1 MNEQSSA
8 FCGNCGNSLARPVP
22 GDAQPQSTILAGSG
36 SAAGMPGPGWSS
48 APASASDY
56 QYDQYAQGSQ
66 YAQSTPPSQYDQ
78 YAQSTP
84 PSQYAQAGSASQYD
98 RYASGAQPR
107 QYDQYAPG
115 APTGQTPGAVAPR
128 RPFHLDLHRLSRVDQ
143 TVGGA
148 TLVVLI
154 SLFLPW
160 FGFSAL
166 GSSFSASGT
175 TSHGYLVLVVILA
188 VLMIAYLI
196 LRSGWDEFPLSLP
209 IAHAPLLLIGTG
221 LQFLLV
227 LIGFFDVPVTGLSWE
242 IGAYLALIASVTAA
256 APLVVPAIRSWQ
268 AGR

>member
-1 MNEQSSA
+1 M
-8 FCGNCGNSLARPVP
+8 P
-22 GDAQPQSTILAGSG
+22 G
-36 SAAGMPGPGWSS
+36 SAWSS
-48 APASASDY
+48 AAADAPGY
-56 QYDQYAQGSQ
+56 QYE
-66 YAQSTPPSQYDQ
+66 
-78 YAQSTP
+78 
-84 PSQYAQAGSASQYD
+84 
-98 RYASGAQPR
+98 
-107 QYDQYAPG
+107 QYAPG
-115 APTGQTPGAVAPR
+115 APGAPAGQYDQYASGSQYAPGEPSRQYDPGVPAGRTPGAVAPGR
-128 RPFHLDLHRLSRVDQ
+128 TFHLDLHRLSRVDQ

-148 TLVVLI
+148 SLIVLI

-166 GSSFSASGT
+166 GESFSASGT

-196 LRSGWDEFPLSLP
+196 LRSGWDEFPVSLP

-227 LIGFFDVPVTGLSWE
+227 LIGFFDVPVAGLSWE

-268 AGR
+268 ASR

>member
-1 MNEQSSA
+1 
-8 FCGNCGNSLARPVP
+8 
-22 GDAQPQSTILAGSG
+22 
-36 SAAGMPGPGWSS
+36 MPGPGWSS

-84 PSQYAQAGSASQYD
+84 PSQYDQYAQSTPPSQYDQYAQSTPPSQYD

-268 AGR
+268 ASR

>member
-1 MNEQSSA
+1 
-8 FCGNCGNSLARPVP
+8 
-22 GDAQPQSTILAGSG
+22 
-36 SAAGMPGPGWSS
+36 MPGPTWSS
-48 APASASDY
+48 APAGVPDY
-56 QYDQYAQGSQ
+56 QYDQYA
-66 YAQSTPPSQYDQ
+66 PPASAGQYDQ
-78 YAQSTP
+78 YAQSG
-84 PSQYAQAGSASQYD
+84 QYAPPASAG
-98 RYASGAQPR
+98 
-107 QYDQYAPG
+107 QYDQYAQSGQYDPG
-115 APTGQTPGAVAPR
+115 APPRPYDQFAPGAATGHTQGAVAPR
-128 RPFHLDLHRLSRVDQ
+128 RPFRLDLHRLSRVDQ

-148 TLVVLI
+148 TLIVLI

-166 GSSFSASGT
+166 GESFSASGT

-242 IGAYLALIASVTAA
+242 IGAYLAMIASVTAA

-268 AGR
+268 ASR

>member
-1 MNEQSSA
+1 M
-8 FCGNCGNSLARPVP
+8 P
-22 GDAQPQSTILAGSG
+22 G
-36 SAAGMPGPGWSS
+36 SAWSS
-48 APASASDY
+48 AAADAPGYQYEQYAPGAPAG
-56 QYDQYAQGSQ
+56 QYDQYASGSQ
-66 YAQSTPPSQYDQ
+66 YASGGQ
-78 YAQSTP
+78 YAP
-84 PSQYAQAGSASQYD
+84 DAP
-98 RYASGAQPR
+98 PR
-107 QYDQYAPG
+107 QYDQYASGGQYAPG
-115 APTGQTPGAVAPR
+115 EPSRQYDPGVPTGRTPGAVAPGR
-128 RPFHLDLHRLSRVDQ
+128 TFHLDLHRLSRVDQ

-148 TLVVLI
+148 SLIVLI

-166 GSSFSASGT
+166 GESFSASGT

-196 LRSGWDEFPLSLP
+196 LRSGWDEFPVSLP

-227 LIGFFDVPVTGLSWE
+227 LIGFFDVPVAGLSWE

-268 AGR
+268 ASR

>member
-1 MNEQSSA
+1 
-8 FCGNCGNSLARPVP
+8 
-22 GDAQPQSTILAGSG
+22 
-36 SAAGMPGPGWSS
+36 MPGAWSS
-48 APASASDY
+48 APAGAPDY
-56 QYDQYAQGSQ
+56 QYEQYAPGGQ
-66 YAQSTPPSQYDQ
+66 YAPSPQ
-78 YAQSTP
+78 YA
-84 PSQYAQAGSASQYD
+84 PSAPSPQYEQYAPGAPAGQYNQYAPDASP
-98 RYASGAQPR
+98 RR

-115 APTGQTPGAVAPR
+115 APTGHTPGAVAPR
-128 RPFHLDLHRLSRVDQ
+128 RPFRLDLHRLSRVDQ

-148 TLVVLI
+148 SLIVLI

-166 GSSFSASGT
+166 GASFSASGT

-196 LRSGWDEFPLSLP
+196 LRSGWDEFPVSLP

-227 LIGFFDVPVTGLSWE
+227 LIGFFDVPVAGLSWE
-242 IGAYLALIASVTAA
+242 IGAYLSLIASMTAA

-268 AGR
+268 ADR

>member
-1 MNEQSSA
+1 
-8 FCGNCGNSLARPVP
+8 
-22 GDAQPQSTILAGSG
+22 
-36 SAAGMPGPGWSS
+36 MPGPGWSS